1 MVSWEKL
8 VLFIGVTA
16 VLAVTPGPDIIY
28 VLTRGMAQGTKAA
41 LAAALGFATGSL
53 VHTAFAIVGISAIL
67 KASALAFLIIKF
79 AGAGYLIYLGL
90 RALLDKSHFDISGKL
105 EGKQIKQIYKQ
116 SVIANILNPKV
127 AIFYLSFLP
136 QFVSQEGT
144 AWVQLLELGTVF
156 MLMTILVFGIIGVF
170 AAKIGEQLKKNDK
183 IAGGIRY
190 VSGSVLCLLGI
201 GLAVH
206 DS

>member
-1 MVSWEKL
+1 MVTWEKL

-16 VLAVTPGPDIIY
+16 VLAVTPGPDVIY

-41 LAAALGFATGSL
+41 LAAAFGFATGSL
-53 VHTAFAIVGISAIL
+53 AHTAFAIVGISAIL
-67 KASALAFLIIKF
+67 QASAVAFMVIKLV
-79 AGAGYLIYLGL
+79 GAGYLIYLGL
-90 RALLDKSHFDISGKL
+90 RALFDKSHFDISGKL

-136 QFVSQEGT
+136 QFINQDSR
-144 AWVQLLELGTVF
+144 AWTQLLELGAVF
-156 MLMTILVFGIIGVF
+156 MVMTILVFGVIGVF
-170 AAKIGEQLKKNDK
+170 AAKLGEQLKKNDK
-183 IAGGIRY
+183 IAGSIRY

-201 GLAVH
+201 GLAIH
-206 DS
+206 DR